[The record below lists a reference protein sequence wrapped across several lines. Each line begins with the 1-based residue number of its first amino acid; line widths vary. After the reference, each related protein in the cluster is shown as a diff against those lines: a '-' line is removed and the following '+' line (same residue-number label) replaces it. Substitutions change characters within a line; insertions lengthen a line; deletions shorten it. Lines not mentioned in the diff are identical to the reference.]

1 MKNSINFVSYLVI
14 NNLLHVTDG
23 QWWKISIYQPYVTCD
38 PAFFVLFFKNTIIS
52 SWLCT
57 RWYSKKLFRNTWNS
71 FDSSSLCFSFLFF
84 FSFFPLKLQIWFN
97 VNSIFLYGINIF
109 LLSDFFL
116 HENSHYFFFF
126 FSRYTVGTVKARDKK
141 WKDKIKGIHDRAV
154 TCFFF
159 FLPISILRSIIF
171 GHLPFIIIRN
181 TI

>member
-1 MKNSINFVSYLVI
+1 MERTHDNKNFLFFSKKLKNSINFVSYLVI

-126 FSRYTVGTVKARDKK
+126 FSRKLL
-141 WKDKIKGIHDRAV
+141 
-154 TCFFF
+154 FFF
-159 FLPISILRSIIF
+159 FFFFPIHGWYSKGTR
-171 GHLPFIIIRN
+171 
-181 TI
+181 